1 VGRLSRR
8 RLAPLI
14 RIRQEIDKRLDP
26 WVPWRA
32 GPEAV
37 ERLLDSELAP
47 LALRSGDRGDDLRR
61 ALAARS
67 AARFPL
73 SHLSR
78 RDVRQLPA
86 RDALRASIESAATG
100 RWSVFG
106 TPIDVDLHAHDWL
119 RHPLTRIAAPVAHW
133 TNIAYLS
140 GLGGGDVKAIWELSR
155 HHELL
160 RLAQGYFLD
169 RDEKLADTLLLLL
182 ERWFDQ
188 NPHGR
193 GIHWTSSLEVAFRA
207 IAWCWIWALTC
218 ESPAWTPSRARTF
231 LLSLWHHARHVER
244 FDSIHHSPNTHL
256 TGEGLGLLYVGSCFP
271 ELVHADRWARRGRA
285 ILESEL
291 DEQVLDDGMHY
302 ERAVGYHRYTAEFY
316 IHYVLLARALGVDV
330 PRHVRD
336 RLRAQIATVRALRRP
351 DGTWPLIGDE
361 DSSNT
366 LLLTA
371 TDPHD
376 QGPIL
381 AVGGALVGDATASSL
396 TTDAHRAAG
405 WWLLDDREWESL
417 RSADTSRADVGRSA
431 SLPTAGYFMGRDGDG
446 ADDWWCLVDAGP
458 HGGDRTG
465 HAHTDLGH
473 VEIAHGPTLI
483 VVDPGCATYTMD
495 RDARDLCRSEA
506 AHACLVVAN
515 HGLACPSGPFSWSRI
530 APTPAR
536 HHGDSDGTWWCELR
550 YAHPG
555 VSQPL
560 THRRQVV
567 LVRGQGIV
575 VCDWVEGVVPTGFA
589 THWPL
594 AARSRDAAI
603 SETTLAAFD
612 HSITWGTTSGEI
624 QASLEP
630 MRRSPRYGRSCEA
643 TLLRLDYSGPLPTAL
658 VTCFGAL
665 ARPLTVQ
672 RSTRDAVRVRL
683 AADRAE
689 DASTLVVRPGG
700 PPIVERSRTHATS
713 QRVNS

>member
-26 WVPWRA
+26 WFPWRA
-32 GPEAV
+32 GPAGL
-37 ERLLDSELAP
+37 ERLLDPELAP
-47 LALRSGDRGDDLRR
+47 LALGSGGRGDDLRR

-78 RDVRQLPA
+78 RDVGQLPA
-86 RDALRASIESAATG
+86 RDALRASIDSAASG

-106 TPIDVDLHAHDWL
+106 TPIDVDLRTQEWL
-119 RHPLTRIAAPVAHW
+119 RHPLARGAAPTGHW
-133 TNIAYLS
+133 TNVAYMN
-140 GLGGGDVKAIWELSR
+140 GAGGGDVKAIWDLSR
-155 HHELL
+155 HHELV
-160 RLAQGYFLD
+160 RLAQGFFLD
-169 RDEKLADTLLLLL
+169 RDGKLSESLLVLL
-182 ERWFDQ
+182 ERWVDQ

-193 GIHWTSSLEVAFRA
+193 GVNWASSLEVAFRA

-218 ESPAWTPSRARTF
+218 ESPAWTPSRTRKF

-256 TGEGLGLLYVGSCFP
+256 TGEGLGLLYVGSFFP
-271 ELVHADRWARRGRA
+271 ELVRADRWARRGRE

-316 IHYVLLARALGVDV
+316 VHYVLLARALGVNV
-330 PRHVRD
+330 ARHVRD
-336 RLRAQIATVRALRRP
+336 RLRAQVDTVRALRRP

-361 DSSNT
+361 DSGDT
-366 LLLTA
+366 LLLTP

-376 QGPIL
+376 QGPVL
-381 AVGGALVGDATASSL
+381 AVGGALTGDAAAMTL
-396 TTDAHRAAG
+396 TTGAHRAAG
-405 WWLLDDREWESL
+405 WWLLDDREWDALRNAATSSADSR
-417 RSADTSRADVGRSA
+417 RSAT
-431 SLPTAGYFMGRDGDG
+431 LPAAGYFIGRDGDG

-473 VEIAHGPTLI
+473 VEIAHGSTHI
-483 VVDPGCATYTMD
+483 IVDPGCAAYTMD
-495 RDARDLCRSEA
+495 RAARDQCRSEV

-515 HGLACPSGPFSWSRI
+515 HGLASPSGPFSWSRV
-530 APTPAR
+530 APTPLR
-536 HHGDSDGTWWCELR
+536 NQGESDGTWWCELH

-555 VSQPL
+555 MNQRL

-567 LVRGQGIV
+567 LVRGQGII
-575 VCDWVEGVVPTGFA
+575 VCDWVDGVA
-589 THWPL
+589 TSGLAVHWPL
-594 AARSRDAAI
+594 ASSRTDLGL
-603 SETTLAAFD
+603 SGTTLAAPDFC
-612 HSITWGTTSGEI
+612 ITWGTTMGDLRVSMDPT
-624 QASLEP
+624 Q
-630 MRRSPRYGRSCEA
+630 RSPRYGQSCEA

-658 VTCFGAL
+658 VTCFGTA
-665 ARPLTVQ
+665 ARPFRLQ
-672 RSTRDAVRVRL
+672 RSTNDAVRVL
-683 AADRAE
+683 LPGDAAD
-689 DASTLVVRPGG
+689 DASTLVVRPGLS
-700 PPIVERSRTHATS
+700 PAIERSPMHATS